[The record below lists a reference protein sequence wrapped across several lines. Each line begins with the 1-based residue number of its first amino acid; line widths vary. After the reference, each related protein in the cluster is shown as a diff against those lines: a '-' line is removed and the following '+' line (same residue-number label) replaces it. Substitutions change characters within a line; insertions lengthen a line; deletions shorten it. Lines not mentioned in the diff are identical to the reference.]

1 MSGGVDSAAAAIL
14 MQDSGYECIG
24 ATMKLIASG
33 GSKCCSLADI
43 NDARSAAW
51 KLGIPHYVMNYTEDF
66 TRYVIEPFIASYERG
81 ETPNPCIECN
91 RRLKF
96 DLLLR
101 RALELEA
108 ELIATG
114 HYARIEWSGPADAPG
129 GPNGEPPDGPESRSE
144 NSRSA
149 GRWLLK
155 KAVDEKKD
163 QSYVLYMMT
172 QDQLEKTRFPL
183 GTLTKTEVREIAARR
198 GLENADKKESQD
210 ICFVGAGDYAG
221 FIEAYTGRRSPEGD
235 IVDTGGAVIGRHR
248 GLIRYTLGQRRGT
261 GVASGAPLYVAEK
274 NTARNVLALGPESS
288 LYSKTLTANCLNLIA
303 CENLEAPVR
312 LAVKTR
318 YQQKEQYA
326 LVRQTGP
333 DTIFAEF
340 REPQRALT
348 PGQAAVFY
356 DGDLVVGGGT
366 ITG

>member
-1 MSGGVDSAAAAIL
+1 MSGGVDSAVAAML
-14 MQDSGYECIG
+14 TGDSGYACIG

-43 NDARSAAW
+43 NDARSAAR

-96 DLLLR
+96 TLLFR

-108 ELIATG
+108 EIIVTG
-114 HYARIEWSGPADAPG
+114 HYARIERTG
-129 GPNGEPPDGPESRSE
+129 NR
-144 NSRSA
+144 R
-149 GRWLLK
+149 LLK
-155 KAVDEKKD
+155 KGVDEKKD

-183 GTLTKTEVREIAARR
+183 GTLTKAEVREIAAGR
-198 GLENADKKESQD
+198 GLENAGKKESQD
-210 ICFVGAGDYAG
+210 ICFVNEGDYAG

-248 GLIRYTLGQRRGT
+248 GLIRYTLGQRRGI
-261 GVASGAPLYVAEK
+261 GVAGNIPLYVAAK
-274 NTARNVLALGPESS
+274 NTVRNILTLGPESS
-288 LYSKTLTANCLNLIA
+288 LYSKTLTANRINLIA
-303 CENLEAPVR
+303 CETLETPVR

-318 YQQKEQYA
+318 YLQKEQWA

-340 REPQRALT
+340 KEPQRALT

-366 ITG
+366 ITA

>member
-1 MSGGVDSAAAAIL
+1 MAKRALIAMSGGVDSAVAAIL
-14 MQDSGYECIG
+14 MRDSGCECVG
-24 ATMKLIASG
+24 ATMKLTASG
-33 GSKCCSLADI
+33 GSRCCSLADI

-81 ETPNPCIECN
+81 ETPNPCVECN

-96 DLLLR
+96 SLLLR

-108 ELIATG
+108 EILATG
-114 HYARIEWSGPADAPG
+114 HYARIEWSGSGPAGKPAGSGDP
-129 GPNGEPPDGPESRSE
+129 R
-144 NSRSA
+144 

-155 KAVDEKKD
+155 KGADEKKD

-172 QDQLEKTRFPL
+172 QEQLERTRFPL
-183 GTLTKTEVREIAARR
+183 GALTKAEVREIAARR
-198 GLENADKKESQD
+198 GLDNADKKESQD
-210 ICFVGAGDYAG
+210 ICFAGGGDYAA

-235 IVDTGGAVIGRHR
+235 IVDAGGTAIGRHR

-261 GVASGAPLYVAEK
+261 GVARGVPVYVAEK
-274 NTARNVLALGPESS
+274 DTARNVLVLGPEES
-288 LYSKTLTANCLNLIA
+288 LYSKTLTAKCLNLIA
-303 CENLEAPVR
+303 CESLETPLR
-312 LAVKTR
+312 LGVKTR
-318 YQQKEQYA
+318 YLQKEQSA

-333 DTIFAEF
+333 DTVLVEF
-340 REPQRALT
+340 SEPQRALT

-356 DGDLVVGGGT
+356 DGDVVVGGGT